1 MNRPHAWTRRAE
13 EFDLALSGGPTTPEH
28 DELLGLVAS
37 LRAVPEVTA
46 REEFVSSLRT
56 QLVAAA
62 QREPARVEEELA
74 LKLTPRQRKGSRERR
89 LAAVVGGFAVVSAT
103 GSMAVAAQ
111 SSLPGDVLYPVKRAM
126 ENASTNLKSDTGS
139 RADSV
144 LSHAEARLQEAEKL
158 TARGA
163 DADLLADTL
172 QDFVDQTKQAS
183 ELALD
188 SYTATGDD
196 DGIADLRSFAKSSMD
211 SLAALGPL
219 VPDGARSMLITA
231 TQTVRQID
239 AAAWEAC
246 PSCADG
252 AVTEVPDFAALPLAD
267 ILNRTIPK
275 TASVSQPLTDT
286 DAPAKKDKSSST
298 KRSDKSTADE
308 KSDPLGDIPD
318 VIDKGDVTDP
328 LSKTVDKVTDTV
340 DKTVDKTKDG
350 DSGSSDKGGSSSDKG
365 LTGTLVDGLAGVLG
379 GLLG

>member
-28 DELLGLVAS
+28 DELLGLVES
-37 LRAVPEVTA
+37 LRAVPDVVA

-62 QREPARVEEELA
+62 QREPARAEEALA

-89 LAAVVGGFAVVSAT
+89 LAAIVGGFAVVSAT

-111 SSLPGDVLYPVKRAM
+111 SSLPGDTLYPIKRAI
-126 ENASTNLKSDTGS
+126 ENAQTNLKSDAGS

-144 LSHAEARLQEAEKL
+144 LSHAEARLQEVEKL

-163 DADLLADTL
+163 DGDLLAETL
-172 QDFVDQTKQAS
+172 QDFVDQSKQAS
-183 ELALD
+183 DLALD
-188 SYTATGDD
+188 SYTATGDSD
-196 DGIADLRSFAKSSMD
+196 DIADLRAFARSSMD
-211 SLAALGPL
+211 SLAALGTL
-219 VPDGARSMLITA
+219 VPDDARSMLITA

-252 AVTEVPDFAALPLAD
+252 AVTEVPDFASLPLAD
-267 ILNRTIPK
+267 ILNGTVPE
-275 TASVSQPLTDT
+275 TASVSQPLAETDR
-286 DAPAKKDKSSST
+286 PAKKDKKSAT
-298 KRSDKSTADE
+298 QQTDKSTADDSE
-308 KSDPLGDIPD
+308 PIDEIPD
-318 VIDKGDVTDP
+318 VTDDETTGP
-328 LSKTVDKVTDTV
+328 ISKTVDKVTDSV
-340 DKTVDKTKDG
+340 DKTVDKTTDG
-350 DSGSSDKGGSSSDKG
+350 GTSDSDKG
-365 LTGTLVDGLAGVLG
+365 LTGTLVDGLGGVLS